1 LKRKVSV
8 VIMVLC
14 VCMVYLFS
22 AYVVTPASENDRESL
37 DAKYKTL
44 QQYEMAVRGA
54 ANTEEKIRTLS
65 ADMKNFEDRL
75 ISEKSNF
82 LAAAKIQGE
91 ITELTEKTNLNVAT
105 IRPLAAVKLND
116 YTVVPVYFE
125 GNGNIKQLSNFL
137 KLVESDKLLLKIE
150 KLSINMTNMQKT
162 EDLKFK
168 IQIAGLNRI

>member
-1 LKRKVSV
+1 
-8 VIMVLC
+8 
-14 VCMVYLFS
+14 
-22 AYVVTPASENDRESL
+22 
-37 DAKYKTL
+37 
-44 QQYEMAVRGA
+44 
-54 ANTEEKIRTLS
+54 
-65 ADMKNFEDRL
+65 
-75 ISEKSNF
+75 
-82 LAAAKIQGE
+82 
-91 ITELTEKTNLNVAT
+91 
-105 IRPLAAVKLND
+105 VKLND